1 MLSCVNQGDASEQ
14 RTGLGGAVAAINVT
28 LVALG
33 WYSGLILLMQC
44 ILLLMDFFLFVATC
58 FFFFDDFGVGVVA
71 FNYIS
76 LLVIVIFSLSVILL
90 LQLLIFIARCCLQ
103 LLLFYYN
110 CLYFLFFHF
119 VFGKEQRKITR
130 DFCCLFLF

>member
-1 MLSCVNQGDASEQ
+1 MRKSGRCF
-14 RTGLGGAVAAINVT
+14 RTKDRAGWSSRCHKRHLGCT
-28 LVALG
+28 
-33 WYSGLILLMQC
+33 W
-44 ILLLMDFFLFVATC
+44 LLLGAYLANAMYFVVDGFFFIRCYLF